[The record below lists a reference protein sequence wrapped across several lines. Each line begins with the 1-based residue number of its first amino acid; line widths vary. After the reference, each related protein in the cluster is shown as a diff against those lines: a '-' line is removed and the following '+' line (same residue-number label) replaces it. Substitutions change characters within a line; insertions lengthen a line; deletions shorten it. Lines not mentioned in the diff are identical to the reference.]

1 MSQDLSAISVVVPVY
16 QCAGRLPAHLDF
28 IATLSQQVR
37 ELIWVITE
45 SPDGSCSMAKA
56 AASKLGGK
64 ILEVPK
70 GLYEAWN
77 TGIATATGEFLYIS
91 TVGDFLVQE
100 DGLALLQ
107 ELMRRTEADVA
118 VSPPRIYPMCPKS
131 LKITKHWPLFVYR
144 DFLRQ
149 YAGATIPRHLAILIQ
164 ILAGASGL
172 TGSCASCLFRA
183 AAIKNRPFPVDHH
196 HYGDTAWLFHY
207 LPEITLAYW
216 PQAVARFEVHG
227 TENCRIIDKRH
238 IYQLAT
244 LLAQH
249 LPTDEKEATLG
260 YILALSR
267 VDAIRDPHPKYGWWF
282 YPEAWIQRIKR
293 NRSRSWLQERLR
305 VLACSAPLAQKRP
318 LNSQRAD

>member
-207 LPEITLAYW
+207 LPEITLAYM
-216 PQAVARFEVHG
+216 PEPLARFEVHN
-227 TENCRIIDKRH
+227 TEIRRTIDKKQ
-238 IYQLAT
+238 IYQLIKSAAQS
-244 LLAQH
+244 LA
-249 LPTDEKEATLG
+249 PDEKEAVSQFVEAS
-260 YILALSR
+260 IR
-267 VDAIRDPHPKYGWWF
+267 IDAIRDPHPKYGWWF
-282 YPEAWIQRIKR
+282 LPEAWWQRHKR
-293 NRSRSWLQERLR
+293 EMGRSKLRLR
-305 VLACSAPLAQKRP
+305 LRGSWV
-318 LNSQRAD
+318 